1 MTLEHLRSL
10 GRLRAFRA
18 LLRVRLVGQLAD
30 GLLQAGLVGVV
41 LFSPERAA
49 SPTRIAVGFAV
60 LLMPFMLLAPVAG
73 VLLDR
78 WSRVRVLR
86 WANAARAIL
95 IAITAFATALSASE
109 VLVFGSAL
117 VALALNRLILAALGA
132 SLPRTV
138 PAELLV
144 TGNAV
149 APTIGTVVTV
159 IGAGIGLTLRGL
171 MDEAGDAAPFVAA
184 ACGYAVTS
192 VLVSAFRPPDL
203 GPDRAHSRSVWAV
216 AIGDLRTGAAH
227 LSHTRAARWALALT
241 TLQRL
246 VFGALTAWTI
256 VVIRFLFEGTRADE
270 EHALAAL
277 GSVAL
282 SVGIGLLMA
291 SVVAPTLVRR
301 YGVRGSSVAAMAVA
315 AVGCAWPLISW
326 RLGSLLVAWVLISA
340 GAQTVKITVDT
351 VLQRSSPDDLRG
363 RVFVAYDLVFNLAFV
378 LGVTVLTALPLSIL
392 DGALVSTIAAL
403 TYAFAAIAIVAARR
417 RSPPAGLHS
426 GD

>member
-60 LLMPFMLLAPVAG
+60 LLMPFMLLAPIAG

-86 WANAARAIL
+86 WANAARAVL
-95 IAITAFATALSASE
+95 IAITTLATALSASE

-138 PAELLV
+138 PPDLLV

-159 IGAGIGLTLRGL
+159 IGAGLGLALRGL
-171 MDEAGDAAPFVAA
+171 MDAAGDAAPFGAA

-192 VLVSAFRPPDL
+192 LLVSAFKPADL
-203 GPDRAHSRSVWAV
+203 GPDRAEPRSVWAV
-216 AIGDLRTGAAH
+216 ALGDLRAGAAH
-227 LSHTRAARWALALT
+227 LSHTRAARRALTLT
-241 TLQRL
+241 TLQRF

-256 VVIRFLFEGTRADE
+256 IVIRFLFEGTRADE

-277 GSVAL
+277 GSIAL

-291 SVVAPTLVRR
+291 SVAAPTLVHWR
-301 YGVRGSSVAAMAVA
+301 GVRGASAIAMATA
-315 AVGCAWPLISW
+315 AIGCLIPLASW
-326 RLGSLLVAWVLISA
+326 RLGALLVAWVLVSA

-378 LGVTVLTALPLSIL
+378 LGVTVLTALPLSVL
-392 DGALVSTIAAL
+392 DGALISTVAAL
-403 TYAFAAIAIVAARR
+403 TYASAAIAIGGTRR
-417 RSPPAGLHS
+417 HSPPARPQS
-426 GD
+426 ED